1 MTDNT
6 LNKLEI
12 VLDVLCELADR
23 QITVFLPTNQEEQI
37 PYIKKEII
45 KTLDKIPD
53 YVDPAVIAIQ
63 HDNWLFNDY
72 EE

>member
-1 MTDNT
+1 MIYKDET
-6 LNKLEI
+6 LHELEI

-45 KTLDKIPD
+45 KTLEMI
-53 YVDPAVIAIQ
+53 
-63 HDNWLFNDY
+63 
-72 EE
+72 

>member
-1 MTDNT
+1 MATSLRSENETEIMNNDT

-23 QITVFLPTNQEEQI
+23 QITVFLPTNQEAQI

-45 KTLDKIPD
+45 KTLEMI
-53 YVDPAVIAIQ
+53 
-63 HDNWLFNDY
+63 
-72 EE
+72 

>member
-1 MTDNT
+1 MATSLRSENGAEVMNNDT

-23 QITVFLPTNQEEQI
+23 QITVFLPTNQKEQI

-45 KTLDKIPD
+45 KTLEMI
-53 YVDPAVIAIQ
+53 
-63 HDNWLFNDY
+63 
-72 EE
+72 

>member
-1 MTDNT
+1 MATSLRSENETETMNNDT

-45 KTLDKIPD
+45 KTLEMI
-53 YVDPAVIAIQ
+53 
-63 HDNWLFNDY
+63 
-72 EE
+72 

>member
-1 MTDNT
+1 MATSLRSENGTEIMNNDT
-6 LNKLEI
+6 LNKLEV

-45 KTLDKIPD
+45 KTLEMI
-53 YVDPAVIAIQ
+53 
-63 HDNWLFNDY
+63 
-72 EE
+72 

>member
-1 MTDNT
+1 MATSLRSENGTEIMNNDT

-45 KTLDKIPD
+45 KTLEMI
-53 YVDPAVIAIQ
+53 
-63 HDNWLFNDY
+63 
-72 EE
+72 

>member
-1 MTDNT
+1 MATSLRSKNETEIMNNDT

-23 QITVFLPTNQEEQI
+23 QITVFLPTNQKEQI

-45 KTLDKIPD
+45 KTLEMI
-53 YVDPAVIAIQ
+53 
-63 HDNWLFNDY
+63 
-72 EE
+72 

>member
-1 MTDNT
+1 MATSLRSENGAEVMNNDT

-45 KTLDKIPD
+45 KTLEQ
-53 YVDPAVIAIQ
+53 IQ
-63 HDNWLFNDY
+63 
-72 EE
+72 

>member
-1 MTDNT
+1 MATSLRSENETEIMNNDT

-45 KTLDKIPD
+45 KTLEMI
-53 YVDPAVIAIQ
+53 
-63 HDNWLFNDY
+63 
-72 EE
+72 

>member
-1 MTDNT
+1 MINQNDT
-6 LNKLEI
+6 LSKLEI

-45 KTLDKIPD
+45 KTLEKIK
-53 YVDPAVIAIQ
+53 
-63 HDNWLFNDY
+63 
-72 EE
+72 

>member
-1 MTDNT
+1 MNQNET
-6 LNKLEI
+6 LSKLEI

-45 KTLDKIPD
+45 NTL
-53 YVDPAVIAIQ
+53 
-63 HDNWLFNDY
+63 
-72 EE
+72 EEIK